1 MPLSMFDFSMTQKD
15 GMNPTD
21 MSQKQADRSVDP
33 SGSFAVALGTLG
45 FQCQFQNNL
54 IQVENFIR
62 LKKRK
67 EGKGA
72 KDATLTY
79 LALMVR
85 RME

>member
-54 IQVENFIR
+54 VQVENF
-62 LKKRK
+62 LKLTKRK
-67 EGKGA
+67 ECKGT
-72 KDATLTY
+72 KEATLTY

>member
-1 MPLSMFDFSMTQKD
+1 MPLSMFDFSMTKKD

-33 SGSFAVALGTLG
+33 SGSFAVALGTLR

-54 IQVENFIR
+54 VQEENFLK

>member
-1 MPLSMFDFSMTQKD
+1 MFDFSMIQKD

-33 SGSFAVALGTLG
+33 SGSFAVALGTCR
-45 FQCQFQNNL
+45 FQRQFQNKLN
-54 IQVENFIR
+54 QVEKF
-62 LKKRK
+62 LKLKNRK
-67 EGKGA
+67 ECKGT